1 MTATMRA
8 AVWTAPERIEYKEVE
23 RPTAGPGEA
32 VVKVG
37 YGGICGSDIM
47 IYLGKHPRATP
58 PLILCHEF
66 SGTIVE
72 CDDGAFE
79 EGTRVAINPLL
90 FCGDCYACNSGTPHI
105 CENLGLVG
113 IDQDGGFAEF
123 VTVPLHTIHVL
134 PESISMAQG
143 ALVEPLAVAVH
154 AVRASALKV
163 GDVTAVLGAG
173 PVGIL
178 TAQVARL
185 AGARKVFVSELSP
198 KRKEIARELGFDVID
213 VAEQDP
219 VEVILDA
226 TEGVGVPVAF
236 DAAGVQATVDQTG
249 KIVRVGGQILQ
260 VGMPKT
266 PPTVDMTMLLF
277 REITRK
283 PIRVYTDED
292 VSKAVAIAATGR
304 VDLETP
310 VTHTLPLEELG
321 EAMEIAHEG
330 TEACK
335 ILLGPDV

>member
-1 MTATMRA
+1 MTETMKA
-8 AVWTAPERIEYKEVE
+8 AVWTEPERIEYKEVE
-23 RPTAGPGEA
+23 RPTPGPGEA
-32 VVKVG
+32 LVRVG
-37 YGGICGSDIM
+37 YGGICGSDLM
-47 IYLGKHPRATP
+47 IYLGKHPRAKP

-66 SGTIVE
+66 SGTIVAS
-72 CDDGAFE
+72 DGDVYE
-79 EGTRVAINPLL
+79 KGTPVAINPLL
-90 FCGDCYACNSGTPHI
+90 FCGDCYACNTGIPHI
-105 CENLGLVG
+105 CESLGLVG
-113 IDQDGGFAEF
+113 IDQDGGFSEYVA
-123 VTVPLHTIHVL
+123 VPLHTIHVL
-134 PESISMAQG
+134 PESISLAQG

-154 AVRASALKV
+154 AVRASDLKV

-198 KRKEIARELGFDVID
+198 KRKEVARDLGFEVID
-213 VAEQDP
+213 VAEEDP

-226 TEGVGVPVAF
+226 TDGVGVPVAF

-266 PPTVDMTMLLF
+266 PPRVDMTMLLF

-292 VSKAVAIAATGR
+292 VSKAVAIAATGE
-304 VDLETP
+304 VDLEAP
-310 VTHTLPLEELG
+310 VTHTLPLEDLG

-335 ILLGPDV
+335 ILMAPGV